1 MTRSGPGPE
10 GRARVGRLEL
20 LLVLTLLAA
29 MVGQLAFALVR
40 DGLTYDELVYIAC
53 GYKHLVEGDF
63 RLSRNHPPLAKLLIA
78 APLVP
83 LGLSIPDLR
92 PDDHL
97 WSWSSR
103 FVHEANDANRIIWRA
118 RIPNAVL
125 AVALALLV
133 WAWSRTSH
141 GPAAG
146 ACALFLTAFHP
157 SLLAHGHLAT
167 TDMPGALTVVVA
179 SWAFW
184 HWLRRPSRSLAL
196 GVGLAT
202 GIAVATRFTGWL
214 LLPIFF
220 LAAVWD
226 WSHRRSLPALRQ
238 VPVLAAAML
247 IAVPAVIWASY
258 EGRYAPWFPQAYLRE
273 LMNVVSLQKGEHAP
287 TYLLGRWSENGWPQY
302 YLVAFAVKN
311 TPGFLL
317 ACLGAAAAAIWRPAR
332 GRPVLIHWVVP
343 AVVIFLAAS
352 ALHFQIGERYVLTV
366 YPFLILLISSA
377 VPRIARTK
385 GGLAAILIAGL
396 LHAAPTIRA
405 APHGY
410 IPYFNAL
417 AGGEA
422 GGHRFFLDSSLDWGQ
437 DLPRLASWMNGH
449 GVDKIQ
455 LAYFGRD
462 DPGRFHIRHRDLPGG
477 HFGQEGPPQNPFRG
491 VVVISPG
498 ILFSPEPA
506 DEHYAQLAR
515 RPPDDRAGVFFV
527 YRLGEDVPSR

>member
-1 MTRSGPGPE
+1 MTRSGPE

-214 LLPIFF
+214 LL
-220 LAAVWD
+220 A
-226 WSHRRSLPALRQ
+226 
-238 VPVLAAAML
+238 
-247 IAVPAVIWASY
+247 
-258 EGRYAPWFPQAYLRE
+258 
-273 LMNVVSLQKGEHAP
+273 
-287 TYLLGRWSENGWPQY
+287 
-302 YLVAFAVKN
+302 
-311 TPGFLL
+311 
-317 ACLGAAAAAIWRPAR
+317 
-332 GRPVLIHWVVP
+332 
-343 AVVIFLAAS
+343 
-352 ALHFQIGERYVLTV
+352 
-366 YPFLILLISSA
+366 
-377 VPRIARTK
+377 
-385 GGLAAILIAGL
+385 
-396 LHAAPTIRA
+396 
-405 APHGY
+405 
-410 IPYFNAL
+410 
-417 AGGEA
+417 
-422 GGHRFFLDSSLDWGQ
+422 
-437 DLPRLASWMNGH
+437 
-449 GVDKIQ
+449 
-455 LAYFGRD
+455 
-462 DPGRFHIRHRDLPGG
+462 
-477 HFGQEGPPQNPFRG
+477 
-491 VVVISPG
+491 
-498 ILFSPEPA
+498 
-506 DEHYAQLAR
+506 
-515 RPPDDRAGVFFV
+515 
-527 YRLGEDVPSR
+527 